1 MSGKLGRGGRVKP
14 RPVSIPMI
22 APPSTYTAFF
32 PSRHLTQRVISIS
45 QLLDNVVEFQER
57 DGMIREKNP
66 DSEAEF
72 IIPEELVPM
81 DDVPLRS
88 AAVGSRMLTNS
99 SMDVMNFF
107 RDTFNEE
114 LERSR
119 AVKRKVAAFIP
130 DALRNISE
138 VLGEDLTDKNRMA
151 KVNLSQWV
159 LEKGMIEAEMPR
171 LQMSLI
177 KTERESR
184 TMQEV
189 REEFKPTRVSEEKM
203 EEFLRIATGS
213 NAEILLLKSGG
224 EDEVGT

>member
-1 MSGKLGRGGRVKP
+1 
-14 RPVSIPMI
+14 
-22 APPSTYTAFF
+22 
-32 PSRHLTQRVISIS
+32 
-45 QLLDNVVEFQER
+45 
-57 DGMIREKNP
+57 MIRDKNP

-213 NAEILLLKSGG
+213 NAEILMLKSGG